1 MKYTLMTGEKVE
13 NLRYCATGVGV
24 WEQSQYFWYNGKKV
38 CEMYN
43 SETGEVKLLD
53 ANGDEVLIF

>member
-13 NLRYCATGVGV
+13 NLCYRATGVGA

-43 SETGEVKLLD
+43 SETGEVKWLD
-53 ANGDEVLIF
+53 ANGDKILMF